1 MSMLFVFDSFSGT
14 LGLDECLRL
23 ISSFRFTLQDIVYLK
38 SILQL
43 PVSEEPFFEWL
54 LSLDASEVTLYA
66 MNEGEVVFAREPLLR
81 VSGPLA
87 ICQLLETTLL
97 NLVNFPSLI
106 ATNASRMRRLAGP
119 AASLLEFG
127 LRRAQGP
134 DGGISASK
142 YAVLGGFDGSSNVLA
157 GKLCGWDAKMVR
169 GTQAHSFIMA
179 HSSLADLCSHSI
191 RTPAG
196 ETIPDF
202 VTIVLAKR
210 KALGF
215 DSANE
220 GELAAFI
227 AYAQAFPHS
236 TLCLVDTYDTLKS
249 GVPNFLA
256 VAHAL
261 HEIGWEPSGNPFNK
275 NHLLNHSDARFNVV
289 RDSIG

>member
-1 MSMLFVFDSFSGT
+1 
-14 LGLDECLRL
+14 
-23 ISSFRFTLQDIVYLK
+23 
-38 SILQL
+38 
-43 PVSEEPFFEWL
+43 
-54 LSLDASEVTLYA
+54 

-106 ATNASRMRRLAGP
+106 ATNANRMRRLAGP
-119 AASLLEFG
+119 SANLLEFG

-142 YAVLGGFDGSSNVLA
+142 YAVLGGFDGSSNLLA
-157 GKLCGWDAKMVR
+157 GMVCGWDATMVR

-179 HSSLADLCSHSI
+179 HSSLADLTSRAI
-191 RTPAG
+191 RTPSG
-196 ETIPDF
+196 DTIEDF
-202 VTIVLAKR
+202 VEMVLTKR
-210 KALGF
+210 SALGF
-215 DSANE
+215 EKTNE

-227 AYAQAFPHS
+227 SYAQAFPHS

-249 GVPNFLA
+249 GVPNFIA

-261 HEIGWEPSGNPFNK
+261 HEIGWNPTGSVLYDMKF
-275 NHLLNHSDARFNVV
+275 
-289 RDSIG
+289 G